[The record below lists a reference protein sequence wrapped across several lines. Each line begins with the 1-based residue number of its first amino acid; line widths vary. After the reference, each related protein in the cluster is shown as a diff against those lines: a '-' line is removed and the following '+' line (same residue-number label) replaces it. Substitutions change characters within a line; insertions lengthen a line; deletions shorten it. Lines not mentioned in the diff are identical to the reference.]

1 MYKLFITVSHL
12 FTWINWMGEQ
22 ETALALSTGTAVFL
36 LLQKIAKLIVFCVLS
51 GIPILFVD
59 TITK

>member
-22 ETALALSTGTAVFL
+22 ETALALSTAVFL